1 MAAKVVPMPPKPKR
15 SFILR
20 VPPNSKLGQD
30 LLRDAT
36 GGPKTIHQLV
46 LEHFLTFLP
55 KPGLLQP
62 SQKVKETLVIMKDVS
77 SSLQNRVPSRPLVK
91 LLPKE
96 GVQQEQET
104 ESLCLKAEPEELVV
118 FEDLNVF
125 HSQEECVSLDLAEQP
140 ISEKEE
146 GDVGEM
152 MLLADDSNHGGKVL
166 QKEPA
171 GNEGHR
177 EKSSDCDE
185 MDCSLVSEQSPDCH
199 RKENLS
205 SSIPRERKLRNLL
218 VTIENDTPLE
228 ELSKYVDINVIA
240 LTRNRR
246 TRRWYTCPLCG
257 KQFNE
262 SSYLISHQRTHT
274 GEKPYDCSHCGK
286 SFNHK
291 TNLNKHE
298 RIHTG
303 EKPYSCSQ
311 CGKNFR
317 QNSHRSR
324 HEGIHIR
331 EKIFKCPECG
341 KTFPGNE
348 EFVFHL
354 QSHEAERPY
363 GCKKCGR
370 RFGRLSNCTRHEK
383 IHSACKIRK
392 KQWDWESS
400 DGPALT

>member
-1 MAAKVVPMPPKPKR
+1 MMTAKVVPISPKPKQ

-20 VPPNSKLGQD
+20 VPPDSKLGQD
-30 LLRDAT
+30 LLQDAT
-36 GGPKTIHQLV
+36 SGPKTIHQLV

-55 KPGLLQP
+55 KPSLVQP
-62 SQKVKETLVIMKDVS
+62 SEKVKETLVIMKDVS
-77 SSLQNRVPSRPLVK
+77 SSLQNRVQPRPLVK
-91 LLPKE
+91 LLPRE
-96 GVQQEQET
+96 GVQQKQET
-104 ESLCLKAEPEELVV
+104 VSLCFKADSEELVV

-125 HSQEECVSLDLAEQP
+125 HSQEECVSMDPAQQP
-140 ISEKEE
+140 TSEK
-146 GDVGEM
+146 DSVGEM
-152 MLLADDSNHGGKVL
+152 MLLTNDSPTSEDL
-166 QKEPA
+166 QK
-171 GNEGHR
+171 GNCR
-177 EKSSDCDE
+177 EKSLDGDGV
-185 MDCSLVSEQSPDCH
+185 DCSLVSEQPPGSQEERLNTSILQQ
-199 RKENLS
+199 RKV
-205 SSIPRERKLRNLL
+205 RNLL

-228 ELSKYVDINVIA
+228 ELSKFVDINVIA
-240 LTRNRR
+240 LTRSRR

-324 HEGIHIR
+324 HEGIHVR
-331 EKIFKCPECG
+331 EKVFKCPECG
-341 KTFPGNE
+341 KTFPKNE
-348 EFVFHL
+348 EFVLHL
-354 QSHEAERPY
+354 QSHETERPY

-370 RFGRLSNCTRHEK
+370 RFGRLSNCTRHERT
-383 IHSACKIRK
+383 HSACKIRK
-392 KQWDWESS
+392 QK
-400 DGPALT
+400 

>member
-1 MAAKVVPMPPKPKR
+1 MAAKVFPMPPRPKQ

-30 LLRDAT
+30 LLRDASS
-36 GGPKTIHQLV
+36 GPKTIHQLV

-55 KPGLLQP
+55 KPGLAQP

-77 SSLQNRVPSRPLVK
+77 SDFQNRVQPLPLVK
-91 LLPKE
+91 LLTRE
-96 GVQQEQET
+96 GVRQKQET
-104 ESLCLKAEPEELVV
+104 VSLCLKAEPKELVV
-118 FEDLNVF
+118 FEDLNIF
-125 HSQEECVSLDLAEQP
+125 YSQEECVSLDPTQQP
-140 ISEKEE
+140 TSEKEE
-146 GDVGEM
+146 DSVGEM
-152 MLLADDSNHGGKVL
+152 MLMVDDDNNP
-166 QKEPA
+166 E
-171 GNEGHR
+171 NEDHR

-185 MDCSLVSEQSPDCH
+185 IDYSMVSEQPPDCH
-199 RKENLS
+199 KEKRLNT
-205 SSIPRERKLRNLL
+205 SIPNERKMRNLL

-228 ELSKYVDINVIA
+228 ELSKFVDISIIE

-303 EKPYSCSQ
+303 EKPYSCSK

-331 EKIFKCPECG
+331 KNLFKCPECG
-341 KTFPGNE
+341 KTFPENK
-348 EFVFHL
+348 EFVLHL
-354 QSHEAERPY
+354 QSHVAERPY
-363 GCKKCGR
+363 DCKKCGR

-383 IHSACKIRK
+383 THSACKTRK
-392 KQWDWESS
+392 QKWDRERSY
-400 DGPALT
+400 GPVST

>member
-1 MAAKVVPMPPKPKR
+1 MAAKVFAMPPKPKQ

-30 LLRDAT
+30 LLQDAT
-36 GGPKTIHQLV
+36 NRPKTIHQLV

-55 KPGLLQP
+55 KPGLPQP
-62 SQKVKETLVIMKDVS
+62 DQNAKETLVIMKDVS
-77 SSLQNRVPSRPLVK
+77 SNFQNRVQPDPLANF
-91 LLPKE
+91 LSKE
-96 GVQQEQET
+96 GTQQEQET
-104 ESLCLKAEPEELVV
+104 VSVCLKADSEDLVV

-125 HSQEECVSLDLAEQP
+125 HSQEECVNLDPMQEP
-140 ISEKEE
+140 TSEKEE
-146 GDVGEM
+146 DNIGEM
-152 MLLADDSNHGGKVL
+152 MLMAVNDSN
-166 QKEPA
+166 P
-171 GNEGHR
+171 EGEDHI
-177 EKSSDCDE
+177 EDSSDCDE
-185 MDCSLVSEQSPDCH
+185 MDCFVVSEQPPDCH
-199 RKENLS
+199 KEKTLNT
-205 SSIPRERKLRNLL
+205 SISNERKMRDLL
-218 VTIENDTPLE
+218 ITIENDTPLE
-228 ELSKYVDINVIA
+228 ELSKFVDINITA
-240 LTRNRR
+240 LNRNQRS
-246 TRRWYTCPLCG
+246 RRWYTCPLCG
-257 KQFNE
+257 RQFNE

-303 EKPYSCSQ
+303 EKPYSCSK

-324 HEGIHIR
+324 HEGIHVR
-331 EKIFKCPECG
+331 KKVFKCPECG
-341 KTFPGNE
+341 KTFPENK

-354 QSHEAERPY
+354 QSHVAERPY

-383 IHSACKIRK
+383 THSACKTRK
-392 KQWDWESS
+392 QKCDRERSN
-400 DGPALT
+400 GPAST

>member
-1 MAAKVVPMPPKPKR
+1 MMTAKVVPISPKPKQ

-20 VPPNSKLGQD
+20 VPPDSKLGQD
-30 LLRDAT
+30 LLQDAT
-36 GGPKTIHQLV
+36 SGPKTIHQLV

-55 KPGLLQP
+55 KPSLVQP
-62 SQKVKETLVIMKDVS
+62 SEKVKETLVIMKDVS
-77 SSLQNRVPSRPLVK
+77 SSLQNRANDSPTS
-91 LLPKE
+91 
-96 GVQQEQET
+96 
-104 ESLCLKAEPEELVV
+104 
-118 FEDLNVF
+118 EDL
-125 HSQEECVSLDLAEQP
+125 
-140 ISEKEE
+140 
-146 GDVGEM
+146 
-152 MLLADDSNHGGKVL
+152 
-166 QKEPA
+166 QK
-171 GNEGHR
+171 GNCR
-177 EKSSDCDE
+177 EKSLDGDGV
-185 MDCSLVSEQSPDCH
+185 DCSLVSEQPPGSQEERLNTSILQQ
-199 RKENLS
+199 RKV
-205 SSIPRERKLRNLL
+205 RNLL

-228 ELSKYVDINVIA
+228 ELSKFVDINVIA
-240 LTRNRR
+240 LTRSRR

-324 HEGIHIR
+324 HEGIHVR
-331 EKIFKCPECG
+331 EKVFKCPECG
-341 KTFPGNE
+341 KTFPKNE
-348 EFVFHL
+348 EFVLHL
-354 QSHEAERPY
+354 QSHETERPY

-370 RFGRLSNCTRHEK
+370 RFGRLSNCTRHERT
-383 IHSACKIRK
+383 HSACKIRK
-392 KQWDWESS
+392 QK
-400 DGPALT
+400 

>member
-1 MAAKVVPMPPKPKR
+1 MAAKVVPMPAKSK

-20 VPPNSKLGQD
+20 VPPDSKLGQD

-36 GGPKTIHQLV
+36 SGPKTIHQLV

-55 KPGLLQP
+55 KPSLVQP
-62 SQKVKETLVIMKDVS
+62 SQKVKETLVIMKDLS
-77 SSLQNRVPSRPLVK
+77 SSLQNRVHPQPLVK
-91 LLPKE
+91 ILPRE
-96 GVQQEQET
+96 GIQQKQAV
-104 ESLCLKAEPEELVV
+104 SLCVKANPEELV

-125 HSQEECVSLDLAEQP
+125 HSQEECVSLDPVQQP
-140 ISEKEE
+140 TSEKE
-146 GDVGEM
+146 GDSDVGEM
-152 MLLADDSNHGGKVL
+152 VLLVNDSNPEGEDL
-166 QKEPA
+166 QKESVENA
-171 GNEGHR
+171 DLR
-177 EKSSDCDE
+177 EKSSDWGE
-185 MDCSLVSEQSPDCH
+185 MDCSLVSEQTPDC
-199 RKENLS
+199 
-205 SSIPRERKLRNLL
+205 REEERLKTSVPQKKKMRNLL
-218 VTIENDTPLE
+218 ITIENDSPLE
-228 ELSKYVDINVIA
+228 ELSKFVDINVIA

-324 HEGIHIR
+324 HEEIHIR
-331 EKIFKCPECG
+331 EKIFRCIECG
-341 KTFPGNE
+341 KTFPRNAD
-348 EFVFHL
+348 FVLHL
-354 QSHEAERPY
+354 KSHDAVRPY
-363 GCKKCGR
+363 SCKKCGR

-383 IHSACKIRK
+383 THVAFKTQK
-392 KQWDWESS
+392 LKWDQESS
-400 DGPALT
+400 DGPTSN

>member
-1 MAAKVVPMPPKPKR
+1 MAAKVVPMPSNSKQ
-15 SFILR
+15 SFVLR
-20 VPPNSKLGQD
+20 VPPDSKLGQD

-36 GGPKTIHQLV
+36 SGPKTIHQLV
-46 LEHFLTFLP
+46 LEHFLSFLP
-55 KPGLLQP
+55 KSSGVQP
-62 SQKVKETLVIMKDVS
+62 SQRAKETLVIMKNVNA
-77 SSLQNRVPSRPLVK
+77 SLPSRVQPCTLLK
-91 LLPKE
+91 LLPRE
-96 GVQQEQET
+96 GGQRKQDT
-104 ESLCLKAEPEELVV
+104 ALLCVKAEPEELVV
-118 FEDLNVF
+118 FQDLNVF
-125 HSQEECVSLDLAEQP
+125 HSQEECVSQGPSQQP
-140 ISEKEE
+140 TSESEDC
-146 GDVGEM
+146 GVGEM
-152 MLLADDSNHGGKVL
+152 LLLAVNDSNHEGDGH

-171 GNEGHR
+171 ENDNHR
-177 EKSSDCDE
+177 EKSAEYDE
-185 MDCSLVSEQSPDCH
+185 IDCSLVSEQSPDCH
-199 RKENLS
+199 KEERLNA
-205 SSIPRERKLRNLL
+205 SIPHERKLRNLL
-218 VTIENDTPLE
+218 VTIENDAPLE

-341 KTFPGNE
+341 KTFSGNE
-348 EFVFHL
+348 EFVLHL

-363 GCKKCGR
+363 CCKKCGR

-383 IHSACKIRK
+383 THSSCKSRK
-392 KQWDWESS
+392 QKWD
-400 DGPALT
+400 

>member
-1 MAAKVVPMPPKPKR
+1 MRCAVKTMAAKVVPMPPKPKR
-15 SFILR
+15 PFILR
-20 VPPNSKLGQD
+20 IPPNTKLGQD
-30 LLRDAT
+30 LLQDAPS
-36 GGPKTIHQLV
+36 GPKTIRQLV

-55 KPGLLQP
+55 KPSLGKP
-62 SQKVKETLVIMKDVS
+62 SKKAKETLVLRNNVS
-77 SSLQNRVPSRPLVK
+77 SSRANRVRPLVK
-91 LLPKE
+91 ILPKE
-96 GVQQEQET
+96 GNQQKQET
-104 ESLCLKAEPEELVV
+104 VSLCLKDKPEELVV

-125 HSQEECVSLDLAEQP
+125 HSQEECVSLDSAQQP
-140 ISEKEE
+140 TSDKEE
-146 GDVGEM
+146 QCVGEM
-152 MLLADDSNHGGKVL
+152 MLLVNSNSDGEDL
-166 QKEPA
+166 QKESIE
-171 GNEGHR
+171 NEDHR
-177 EKSSDCDE
+177 EESLDCDE
-185 MDCSLVSEQSPDCH
+185 IDCSVVSEQPPGCH
-199 RKENLS
+199 KERLTYIPKVKKMKDLS
-205 SSIPRERKLRNLL
+205 
-218 VTIENDTPLE
+218 VTIENDSPLE
-228 ELSKYVDINVIA
+228 ELSKYVDISVIA

-246 TRRWYTCPLCG
+246 TRRWYTCPQCG
-257 KQFNE
+257 KQFHE

-331 EKIFKCPECG
+331 GKVFKCPECG
-341 KTFPGNE
+341 KTFPRNKE
-348 EFVFHL
+348 LVLHM

-363 GCKKCGR
+363 SCKRCGR

-383 IHSACKIRK
+383 THLACKIRK
-392 KQWDWESS
+392 
-400 DGPALT
+400 

>member
-1 MAAKVVPMPPKPKR
+1 MAAKVVPIPPKPKR

-36 GGPKTIHQLV
+36 SGPKTIHQLV

-55 KPGLLQP
+55 KPSLVQP
-62 SQKVKETLVIMKDVS
+62 SQKVKETLVIVKDVS
-77 SSLQNRVPSRPLVK
+77 SNLQNSVQPHPLVK
-91 LLPKE
+91 LLPRE
-96 GVQQEQET
+96 GIQQKQET
-104 ESLCLKAEPEELVV
+104 VSLCLKAESEELVV

-125 HSQEECVSLDLAEQP
+125 HSQEECVSLDPVQQP
-140 ISEKEE
+140 TSEIQ
-146 GDVGEM
+146 DNSIGEM
-152 MLLADDSNHGGKVL
+152 MLLVSDSNPEGKDL
-166 QKEPA
+166 QKEPVE
-171 GNEGHR
+171 NEDQR

-185 MDCSLVSEQSPDCH
+185 IDCSVVSEQPPDCQ
-199 RKENLS
+199 KEERLNT
-205 SSIPRERKLRNLL
+205 SIPKERKMRNLL

-228 ELSKYVDINVIA
+228 ELSKYVDISVIA

-341 KTFPGNE
+341 KTFPGNK
-348 EFVFHL
+348 EFVIHL

-363 GCKKCGR
+363 GCTKCGR

-383 IHSACKIRK
+383 THSACKTRK
-392 KQWDWESS
+392 QKWDQERS
-400 DGPALT
+400 DGPAST

>member
-1 MAAKVVPMPPKPKR
+1 MAAKVFAMPPKPKQ

-30 LLRDAT
+30 LLQDAT
-36 GGPKTIHQLV
+36 NRPKTIHQLV

-55 KPGLLQP
+55 KPGLPQP
-62 SQKVKETLVIMKDVS
+62 DQNAKETLVIMKDVS
-77 SSLQNRVPSRPLVK
+77 SNFQNRVQPDPLANF
-91 LLPKE
+91 LSKE
-96 GVQQEQET
+96 GTQQEQET
-104 ESLCLKAEPEELVV
+104 VSVCLKADSEDLVV

-125 HSQEECVSLDLAEQP
+125 HSQEECVNLDPMQEP
-140 ISEKEE
+140 TSEKEE
-146 GDVGEM
+146 DNIGEM
-152 MLLADDSNHGGKVL
+152 MLMAVNDSN
-166 QKEPA
+166 P
-171 GNEGHR
+171 EGEDHI
-177 EKSSDCDE
+177 EDSSDGDE
-185 MDCSLVSEQSPDCH
+185 MDCFVVSEQPPDCH
-199 RKENLS
+199 KEKTLNTFIS
-205 SSIPRERKLRNLL
+205 NERKMRDLL
-218 VTIENDTPLE
+218 ITIENDTPLE
-228 ELSKYVDINVIA
+228 ELSKFVDINITA
-240 LTRNRR
+240 LNRNQRS
-246 TRRWYTCPLCG
+246 RRWYTCPLCG
-257 KQFNE
+257 RQFNE

-303 EKPYSCSQ
+303 EKPYSCSK

-324 HEGIHIR
+324 HEGIHVR
-331 EKIFKCPECG
+331 KKVFKCPECG
-341 KTFPGNE
+341 KTFPENK

-354 QSHEAERPY
+354 QSHVAERPY

-383 IHSACKIRK
+383 THSACKTRK
-392 KQWDWESS
+392 QKCDRERSH
-400 DGPALT
+400 GPAST